1 VAKKN
6 SSVSHLVL
14 AGIIS
19 SSVIVLLFIVAFL
32 MPEYAQPDLF
42 AKLSDIQNYTKT
54 FPESPS
60 RDNKS
65 IVKPDFETFYTN
77 NLPGFFGKT
86 LGNLCCYAG
95 IIAPQPWSS
104 KSYHDLMDKLI
115 ADREKKSYK
124 DAFILKLKP
133 PEKARFIIVGDQ
145 QGALHSLTRNLAK
158 FKEMEILDDSLA
170 LKDDKDHI
178 VFLGDVV
185 SRSAYSM
192 ETMMIAMRLI
202 DKNPERAF
210 YIRGNHESESY
221 WQNYGL
227 KRELEIRA
235 ESQQKDGEKFPME
248 SMVQRFFNTL
258 PIILYVGI
266 APDFDKNF
274 LRFSHEGGGDYTMEN
289 IDINRYADFLTKSS
303 SEQLSVSNIA
313 SNSTNPASVDD
324 LATKVIIR
332 SEVKRKS
339 FQSMDGLRQ
348 LPPDDGVS
356 SWTVFSA
363 PTQIYQEGV
372 SFFNDAFAI
381 LQTAPDIDEWK
392 ITLYYQDIRKLDG
405 YKTRTC
411 NVLSGEDLTD
421 SK

>member
-6 SSVSHLVL
+6 SSLSPLIL
-14 AGIIS
+14 SGIILGS
-19 SSVIVLLFIVAFL
+19 LIVLLFIVAL
-32 MPEYAQPDLF
+32 VVPEYAQPNLF
-42 AKLSDIQNYTKT
+42 AKLSDLQNYTKI

-77 NLPGFFGKT
+77 NLPGFFART
-86 LGNLCCYAG
+86 LGNLFCYAG
-95 IIAPQPWSS
+95 LVVPQPWSS
-104 KSYHDLMDKLI
+104 KSYRDLMEKLI
-115 ADREKKSYK
+115 AEREKKNYK
-124 DAFILKLKP
+124 DAFILRLKP
-133 PEKARFIIVGDQ
+133 PEKARFIIFGDQ
-145 QGALHSLTRNLAK
+145 QGALHSLTRNLTK
-158 FKEMEILDDSLA
+158 LKEMDILDDSLA
-170 LKDDKDHI
+170 LKDEKDHI

-192 ETMMIAMRLI
+192 EIMMIAMRLI
-202 DKNPERAF
+202 EKNPERAF
-210 YIRGNHESESY
+210 YIRGNHESENY

-227 KRELEIRA
+227 KRELELRA
-235 ESQQKDGEKFPME
+235 ESVQTDGEKFPME

-258 PIILYVGI
+258 PIILYVGVS
-266 APDFDKNF
+266 PDFDKNF
-274 LRFSHEGGGDYTMEN
+274 LRFSHEGGSDYTMET
-289 IDINRYADFLTKSS
+289 IDINCYADFLKKSS
-303 SEQLSVSNIA
+303 SDQLSVSNIA
-313 SNSTNPASVDD
+313 GHPTNPAPVDD
-324 LATKVIIR
+324 LATKVIVR

-348 LPPDDGVS
+348 LPPEGGVS

-381 LQTAPDIDEWK
+381 LQTSSDIDEWK
-392 ITLYYQDIRKLDG
+392 ITLYYQDVRKLDG

-411 NVLSGEDLTD
+411 NVLSGEDVTD
-421 SK
+421 IK